1 MVDPSSGSAGY
12 DFDEAIAVT
21 TTGEGQLR
29 ASIAPGWDIRG
40 IPNGGYLLALMTAA
54 GQTAVPQPH
63 PLSVSATYLGPP
75 DFSEADLT
83 VDVARVGR
91 RQSTATVRLHQNGEE
106 KVRATM
112 TFGTLLD
119 ADPEIL
125 ADDAERPLEP
135 RPAASQLVERASTD
149 GEVIALRERVEIL
162 LAEGVG
168 FAAGQPSGEARLDAW
183 LRFANGRDPDPLALL
198 LFGDAVPPSIF
209 ERRGLGVG
217 HVPTVQLTTHLFAL
231 PAPGPVQARFRT
243 RVQGGSFIDED
254 GELWDA
260 NGRLVATARQLALLR

>member
-1 MVDPSSGSAGY
+1 MTEPSSPDAGY
-12 DFDEAIAVT
+12 DFDAAIAVT
-21 TTGEGQLR
+21 PIGEGHLR

-40 IPNGGYLLALMTAA
+40 IPNGGYLLALMAAA

-83 VDVARVGR
+83 VDVARIGR
-91 RQSTATVRLHQNGEE
+91 RQSTVTVRLGQNGEE

-112 TFGTLLD
+112 TFGTLSD
-119 ADPEIL
+119 AVPEIF
-125 ADDAERPLEP
+125 ADDAERPVGL
-135 RPAASQLVERASTD
+135 RPTDAASNLE
-149 GEVIALRERVEIL
+149 GEPIALRERVQIQM
-162 LAEGVG
+162 ADGVG
-168 FAAGQPSGEARLDAW
+168 FASGQPSGEARLDAW
-183 LRFANGRDPDPLALL
+183 LRFTNGRQPDPLALL

-209 ERRGLGVG
+209 EHRGLGVG
-217 HVPTVQLTTHLFAL
+217 HVPTIQLTTHLFAL

-254 GELWDA
+254 GELWDSE
-260 NGRLVATARQLALLR
+260 GRLVATARQLALLR